1 MAHYMV
7 QASYAQEALQ
17 RLVAN
22 PGPGGTAM
30 KQAAEKFGGKVEAT
44 YFTFGD
50 YDILVILQLPDH
62 ITIAQ
67 AVMGVRARGGVT
79 RLKTTVLI
87 PPEDAVEGMK
97 RAASLVG
104 LSSDS
109 EG

>member
-7 QASYAQEALQ
+7 QASYSQEALQ
-17 RLVAN
+17 RLTSS

-50 YDILVILQLPDH
+50 YDIVVILQLPDH

-67 AVMGVRARGGVT
+67 AVMGVRSRGGVT
-79 RLKTTVLI
+79 KLKTTVLI
-87 PPEDAVEGMK
+87 SPEDAVKGMK
-97 RAASLVG
+97 LAAQVIGSPSG
-104 LSSDS
+104 G

>member
-50 YDILVILQLPDH
+50 YDIVVILQLPDH

-67 AVMGVRARGGVT
+67 AVMGVRARGGVS

>member
-7 QASYAQEALQ
+7 QASYSQEALQ
-17 RLVAN
+17 RLTAS
-22 PGPGGTAM
+22 PGPGGAAM

-50 YDILVILQLPDH
+50 YDIVVILQLPDH

-67 AVMGVRARGGVT
+67 AVMGVRSRGGVT
-79 RLKTTVLI
+79 KLKTTVLI
-87 PPEDAVEGMK
+87 PPEDAIEGMK
-97 RAASLVG
+97 RAAKLVG
-104 LSSDS
+104 VSSEA